1 MDVVKGCM
9 SELLGGAEPIGV
21 TLDKIFA
28 AIEKKYEVSKADL
41 ISQSRV
47 KEIAQARH
55 VAIYL
60 IRTITEMS
68 FPAIGKIFNRNHATI
83 MSSLDVID
91 KKMASSSAFEAEIN
105 NLIKEI
111 KE

>member
-1 MDVVKGCM
+1 M
-9 SELLGGAEPIGV
+9 LGGAEPFGV